1 MRVWGFIPVA
11 FTPIQSSLLFL
22 VYNCFYGKHLRIKK
36 IYSKLYRGK
45 TFHQMWTWR
54 ADDLSITYLTG
65 TYPCPRNEEH
75 YPPLLCVFFSSLD
88 RWCVCIMFPSFVL
101 LFSCF
106 GGKDWKNIISGF
118 CSHTIFFVEDLLL
131 VSTQSVCGLDNNET
145 KKKRNSVRGRE
156 VPVYPLTNLTVYTYP
171 TTTPPPYERV
181 FIVLMKGHWLN
192 E

>member
-1 MRVWGFIPVA
+1 MWVCVWGFIPVA

-45 TFHQMWTWR
+45 TFHQCGCGEQV
-54 ADDLSITYLTG
+54 IENTYLTG

-75 YPPLLCVFFSSLD
+75 YPPPLLCMFFLLWIK
-88 RWCVCIMFPSFVL
+88 WCVCIMFPSFVL

-106 GGKDWKNIISGF
+106 GGKDLKNIIIGF

-131 VSTQSVCGLDNNET
+131 VSTPGVCGLDNNEN
-145 KKKRNSVRGRE
+145 KKKRESVRGGE
-156 VPVYPLTNLTVYTYP
+156 ASILPLD
-171 TTTPPPYERV
+171 
-181 FIVLMKGHWLN
+181 
-192 E
+192 